1 MVELIY
7 YTPLVDTGTSSW
19 GRSFRGSQHVE
30 VCYAT
35 RLINI
40 YEDVFWGML
49 PFFLSQ
55 FQLFYL
61 LL

>member
-1 MVELIY
+1 MVVLIY
-7 YTPLVDTGTSSW
+7 YTPLVDADAPSW

-30 VCYAT
+30 VYYVT

-49 PFFLSQ
+49 PVFLS
-55 FQLFYL
+55 
-61 LL
+61 